1 LPQAC
6 LGTQAKIFEAPIP
19 DKQKI
24 RILERRESVTVFRGL
39 FALLALADKACPAIS
54 FDLQTLQTPAQ
65 LNRLGSPR
73 RLVYGSADGCLVGGR
88 AERVEV
94 AHHLGDISRQRLGLF
109 LFTRLLASARSLVF
123 GGNMAKRKA
132 RGVPDLELRAS
143 PQGWRTGYR
152 IAYRPFAPNRSSH
165 QLYSPTIRR
174 AFKTLRKLPIRG
186 GYGLAGGA
194 PHHQNR
200 TGVRR
205 TPAST
210 GLKICRL

>member
-1 LPQAC
+1 M
-6 LGTQAKIFEAPIP
+6 
-19 DKQKI
+19 D
-24 RILERRESVTVFRGL
+24 RRESGTVCRGL
-39 FALLALADKACPAIS
+39 FALLAFADKACPAIS
-54 FDLQTLQTPAQ
+54 FDWQTLQTPAQ

-73 RLVYGSADGCLVGGR
+73 RLVYGSADGCLVDGR

-109 LFTRLLASARSLVF
+109 LFMRLLASARSLVF

-132 RGVPDLELRAS
+132 PWRPRPGTACV

-152 IAYRPFAPNRSSH
+152 IAYRLFAPNRSSH
-165 QLYSPTIRR
+165 QLCSPTIRR
-174 AFKTLRKLPIRG
+174 AFKPLRKLPIRG

-200 TGVRR
+200 TGV
-205 TPAST
+205 T
-210 GLKICRL
+210 GTSAGIVL